1 MLSVVADHTISATFG
16 LNEYALTTN
25 VVGQGQITRTP
36 DQATYLYGSVV
47 TLATVPQPG
56 WYFGQWTGDASG
68 TLTQTTVLMDANT
81 VVMATFVNT
90 PPTYYTLTL
99 SLIGSGVIT
108 PTAGSHKYLAGAS
121 VGLKESP
128 APDWHLS
135 GWNGDADCADGSVT
149 LNANKNCVA
158 MFARYQI

>member
-1 MLSVVADHTISATFG
+1 MDGRCQRYAHADHG
-16 LNEYALTTN
+16 VDGCEYS
-25 VVGQGQITRTP
+25 GYG
-36 DQATYLYGSVV
+36 YLRQH
-47 TLATVPQPG
+47 TA
-56 WYFGQWTGDASG
+56 
-68 TLTQTTVLMDANT
+68 
-81 VVMATFVNT
+81 
-90 PPTYYTLTL
+90 TYYTLTL

-108 PTAGSHKYLAGAS
+108 PTAGSHTYLAGAS